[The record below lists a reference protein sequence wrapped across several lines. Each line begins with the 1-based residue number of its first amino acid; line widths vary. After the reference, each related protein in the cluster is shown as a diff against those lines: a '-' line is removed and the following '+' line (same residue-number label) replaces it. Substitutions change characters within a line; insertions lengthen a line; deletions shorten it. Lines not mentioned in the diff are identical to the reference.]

1 MAATVDDVL
10 EPYTPID
17 PWRSP
22 TPTMNAMAALAI
34 VFAFLFFPLGI
45 LFGHI
50 AKRQIARSGETG
62 GGLAT
67 AALVVG
73 YLLLGLTLCACC
85 GGLYLWGPKT
95 PTG

>member
-1 MAATVDDVL
+1 
-10 EPYTPID
+10 
-17 PWRSP
+17 
-22 TPTMNAMAALAI
+22 MNAMAALAI

-67 AALVVG
+67 TALVVG
-73 YLLLGLTLCACC
+73 YLLLGLTLCLCC
-85 GGLYLWGPKT
+85 GGLYLWGPNT
-95 PTG
+95 PTA